1 VKIKIKAAVFEEI
14 NKIVYKEDYP
24 TLTPG
29 SDEALVKVHYC
40 GICGSDVTNF
50 KLEMYQ
56 VPLVMGHEIAGVV
69 TEIGENVSELKL
81 GDKVVCF
88 TVAFDVSS
96 GKLRGLGTF
105 QDGGFAEYVKLPKEW
120 VFQIP
125 ENVSIKDAVMIE
137 SFALAMRAFK
147 LSRIEKNENILVIGG
162 GNVGLCFL
170 KALLIEKAP
179 NYIVVVEP
187 HEFLRNKA
195 LEIGASHAV
204 APSRAKIRKIT
215 KKLGAPTYIF
225 DCVGNEET
233 ISNSVNYIKK
243 GGTILLE
250 GIHKGSITFPMFMI
264 NSKEVTLKG
273 CLGHDRNDI
282 LAAIELFADN
292 KIDAS
297 NFISEVVHLKDI
309 QKTFE
314 RFLEP
319 KERNFVKIL
328 INI

>member
-1 VKIKIKAAVFEEI
+1 
-14 NKIVYKEDYP
+14 
-24 TLTPG
+24 
-29 SDEALVKVHYC
+29 
-40 GICGSDVTNF
+40 
-50 KLEMYQ
+50 MYQ
-56 VPLVMGHEIAGVV
+56 TPLVMGHEIAGEVI
-69 TEIGENVSELKL
+69 EIGENITEVRV
-81 GDKVVCF
+81 GDRVVCINI
-88 TVAFDVSS
+88 SLS
-96 GKLRGLGTF
+96 LGERELNAMGVF
-105 QDGGFAEYVKLPKEW
+105 QDGGFQEYIKVPKRSL
-120 VFQIP
+120 FHIP
-125 ENVSIKDAVMIE
+125 ENVSVKDAVMIE

-170 KALLIEKAP
+170 KALLIEKDP
-179 NYIVVVEP
+179 NYIAVVEP

-195 LEIGASHAV
+195 IEIGASHAV
-204 APSRAKIRKIT
+204 APSRTKIRKIT
-215 KKLGAPTYIF
+215 KMFGDPTFIF

-233 ISNSVNYIKK
+233 ISNSVYYIKK

-250 GIHKGSITFPMFMI
+250 GMHKGSIMFPMFMI

-273 CLGHDRNDI
+273 CLGHDRDDI

-292 KIDAS
+292 RINSS
-297 NFISEVVHLKDI
+297 NFISEVVPLKDI

-328 INI
+328 VKI

>member
-1 VKIKIKAAVFEEI
+1 
-14 NKIVYKEDYP
+14 
-24 TLTPG
+24 
-29 SDEALVKVHYC
+29 
-40 GICGSDVTNF
+40 
-50 KLEMYQ
+50 MYQ
-56 VPLVMGHEIAGVV
+56 TPLVMGHEIAGEVI
-69 TEIGENVSELKL
+69 EIGENITEVKV
-81 GDKVVCF
+81 GDRVVCINI
-88 TVAFDVSS
+88 SLS
-96 GKLRGLGTF
+96 LGERELNAMGVF
-105 QDGGFAEYVKLPKEW
+105 QDGGFAEYVKVPKRSL
-120 VFQIP
+120 FHIP
-125 ENVSIKDAVMIE
+125 ENVSVKEAAMIE

-170 KALLIEKAP
+170 KALLIEKDP
-179 NYIVVVEP
+179 NYIAIVEP

-195 LEIGASHAV
+195 IEIGASHAV
-204 APSRAKIRKIT
+204 SPSRTKIRKVT
-215 KKLGAPTYIF
+215 KKLGDPTFIF

-264 NSKEVTLKG
+264 NSKEITLKG
-273 CLGHDRNDI
+273 CLGHDREDI
-282 LAAIELFADN
+282 LAATELFADN

-297 NFISEVVHLKDI
+297 SFISEVVPLKDI
-309 QKTFE
+309 QKNFE

-328 INI
+328 VEI

>member
-1 VKIKIKAAVFEEI
+1 
-14 NKIVYKEDYP
+14 
-24 TLTPG
+24 
-29 SDEALVKVHYC
+29 
-40 GICGSDVTNF
+40 
-50 KLEMYQ
+50 MYQ
-56 VPLVMGHEIAGVV
+56 TPLVMGHEIAGEVI
-69 TEIGENVSELKL
+69 EIGENITEVKV
-81 GDKVVCF
+81 GDRVVCINI
-88 TVAFDVSS
+88 SLS
-96 GKLRGLGTF
+96 LGERELNAMGVF
-105 QDGGFAEYVKLPKEW
+105 QDGGFAEYVKVPKRSL
-120 VFQIP
+120 FHIP
-125 ENVSIKDAVMIE
+125 ENVSVKEAAMIE

-170 KALLIEKAP
+170 KALLIEKDP
-179 NYIVVVEP
+179 NYIAIVEP

-195 LEIGASHAV
+195 IEIGASHAV
-204 APSRAKIRKIT
+204 SPSRTKIRKVT
-215 KKLGAPTYIF
+215 KKLGDPTFIF

-273 CLGHDRNDI
+273 CLGHDREDI
-282 LAAIELFADN
+282 LAATELFADN

-297 NFISEVVHLKDI
+297 SFISEVVPLKDI
-309 QKTFE
+309 QKNFE

-328 INI
+328 VEI

>member
-1 VKIKIKAAVFEEI
+1 
-14 NKIVYKEDYP
+14 
-24 TLTPG
+24 
-29 SDEALVKVHYC
+29 
-40 GICGSDVTNF
+40 
-50 KLEMYQ
+50 MYQ

-88 TVAFDVSS
+88 TVVFDVSS

-105 QDGGFAEYVKLPKEW
+105 QDGGFAEYVKVPKEW

-125 ENVSIKDAVMIE
+125 DNVSIKDAVMIE
-137 SFALAMRAFK
+137 SFALAIRAFK

-170 KALLIEKAP
+170 KALLIEKDP
-179 NYIVVVEP
+179 NYIAVVEP

-204 APSRAKIRKIT
+204 SPSRAKIRKIT
-215 KKLGAPTYIF
+215 KKLGAPTFIF

-250 GIHKGSITFPMFMI
+250 GIHKGSITFPMFML

-273 CLGHDRNDI
+273 CLGHDRDDI
-282 LAAIELFADN
+282 LAAIELFASN

-297 NFISEVVHLKDI
+297 NFISEVVPLKDI